1 MPRPLRITTPNI
13 PFHILNRGN
22 NRQEVFK
29 DEEDFEFF
37 LNLLKRYKK
46 ELFFKLY
53 HFCLMPDHTHFVLEP
68 TIEES
73 LPKIMLKLTL
83 SHTRYFNKKYRG
95 VGHVW

>member
-37 LNLLKRYKK
+37 LNLLK
-46 ELFFKLY
+46 
-53 HFCLMPDHTHFVLEP
+53 
-68 TIEES
+68 TI
-73 LPKIMLKLTL
+73 K
-83 SHTRYFNKKYRG
+83 
-95 VGHVW
+95 